1 MKRYLIILLSVAAV
15 ISSCVKEV
23 TAVADKKQEDK
34 ALAADPCLIPGEII
48 VEFTEEFTLQV
59 EKDFDIVVEGMAMA
73 ATGGTA
79 RGAIIDSIVIC
90 GKTGTAENPHGA
102 DHSIFMAFAPKDNP
116 RIVIAIYIEN
126 GGFGAQYAVPIGGLI
141 MEKYLKGEISPRKKP
156 IEERMMNSNLIE
168 PVALTQELRL
178 NTGETKVVKN

>member
-1 MKRYLIILLSVAAV
+1 
-15 ISSCVKEV
+15 
-23 TAVADKKQEDK
+23 
-34 ALAADPCLIPGEII
+34 
-48 VEFTEEFTLQV
+48 
-59 EKDFDIVVEGMAMA
+59 
-73 ATGGTA
+73 
-79 RGAIIDSIVIC
+79 
-90 GKTGTAENPHGA
+90 
-102 DHSIFMAFAPKDNP
+102 MAFAPKDNP